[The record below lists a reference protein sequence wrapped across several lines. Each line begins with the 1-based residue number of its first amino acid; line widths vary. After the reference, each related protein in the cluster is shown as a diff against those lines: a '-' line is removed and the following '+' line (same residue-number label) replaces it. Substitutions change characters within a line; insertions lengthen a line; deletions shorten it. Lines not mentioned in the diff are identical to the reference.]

1 MLKLRT
7 VIATI
12 LSGAIL
18 FTALAAQTEPEETDE
33 MSPFKDRRIPRDT
46 SSPLSNRDPIT
57 GERIYTLTPFVVRPM
72 LPDTEKWVNVM
83 KDDPKQ
89 FRTDK
94 GWIPETRGE
103 SAVDAAF
110 SPSFLPTLGLS
121 KVEIAKMR
129 TADIKLEKRLR
140 LLDSII
146 DISNVKEDAY
156 GEALGEQRYELLKMK
171 REAIN
176 FGFGGW

>member
-1 MLKLRT
+1 MQKLRT
-7 VIATI
+7 VITTI
-12 LSGAIL
+12 LSGAAL
-18 FTALAAQTEPEETDE
+18 FTALTTQALPEETDE

-46 SSPLSNRDPIT
+46 SSPHSDRDPVT
-57 GERIYTLTPFVVRPM
+57 GERIYTLTPFVVRPI
-72 LPDTEKWVNVM
+72 LPEIEKWINVM

-89 FRTDK
+89 FRTEK
-94 GWIPETRGE
+94 GWKLETRGE
-103 SAVDAAF
+103 SAVDAAL
-110 SPSFLPTLGLS
+110 SPDFLPTLALS

-129 TADIKLEKRLR
+129 TADTELEKRVQ

-146 DISNVKEDAY
+146 EISNVKDDDY
-156 GEALGEQRYELLKMK
+156 GEGLGEQRYELLKMK